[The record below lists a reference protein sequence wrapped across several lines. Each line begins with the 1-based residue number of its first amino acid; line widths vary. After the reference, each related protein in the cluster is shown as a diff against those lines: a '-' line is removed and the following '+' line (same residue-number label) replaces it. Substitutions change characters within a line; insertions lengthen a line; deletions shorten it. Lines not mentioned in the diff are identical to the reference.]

1 MLVSSLDP
9 ELSPECFTG
18 VASLSPSLTDTVIGL
33 LDFGVD
39 VSGVLLPLALLLL
52 LVTLIVS
59 FAGPTV
65 IGFFVI
71 GAGVSGGLLLPLALM
86 LLLVT
91 QIVSFAAPS
100 EVSVFVVGF
109 LLLGAG
115 VFSWEEDVFSLK
127 KIAVWLL
134 PCPCYHC
141 HSWFWTLCS

>member
-1 MLVSSLDP
+1 MLVSSLDL

-71 GAGVSGGLLLPLALM
+71 GAGVSLGILLPLALM

-91 QIVSFAAPS
+91 LIVSFAAPS

-127 KIAVWLL
+127 KIAV
-134 PCPCYHC
+134 
-141 HSWFWTLCS
+141 

>member
-1 MLVSSLDP
+1 MVVSSLDP

-33 LDFGVD
+33 FDFSEG

-59 FAGPTV
+59 FAG
-65 IGFFVI
+65 
-71 GAGVSGGLLLPLALM
+71 
-86 LLLVT
+86 
-91 QIVSFAAPS
+91 PS

-127 KIAVWLL
+127 KIAV
-134 PCPCYHC
+134 
-141 HSWFWTLCS
+141 

>member
-1 MLVSSLDP
+1 
-9 ELSPECFTG
+9 
-18 VASLSPSLTDTVIGL
+18 VIGL
-33 LDFGVD
+33 FDFGVG

-91 QIVSFAAPS
+91 LIVSFVGVS

-109 LLLGAG
+109 LLIGAG
-115 VFSWEEDVFSLK
+115 VFSTEVDFF
-127 KIAVWLL
+127 
-134 PCPCYHC
+134 P
-141 HSWFWTLCS
+141 